1 MIKLDV
7 VGAAYPGAGDAPP
20 PVSRTQLHPAARSAP
35 CLIWWNQAPLLSPAH
50 TVLSTWNAVLPLLP
64 HLADCLHVLHGP
76 TPMSPPGNLSFDC
89 PQAKLEVSPSRAP
102 TMPSPTPLLK
112 LRPLWPLHLLGYL
125 FLDVR
130 TGASFI
136 QGLEHGPLSISPSAA
151 ACLGGCGYNPGRG

>member
-1 MIKLDV
+1 MKGSSSWTFSPGLLILSTAVIKLDV

-35 CLIWWNQAPLLSPAH
+35 CLIRWNQAPLLSPAH

-89 PQAKLEVSPSRAP
+89 PQAKIRSLSLQGSHNAFPQ
-102 TMPSPTPLLK
+102 TPVETQTTLASALAGV
-112 LRPLWPLHLLGYL
+112 PLP
-125 FLDVR
+125 
-130 TGASFI
+130 
-136 QGLEHGPLSISPSAA
+136 
-151 ACLGGCGYNPGRG
+151 